1 LKLDTT
7 TWTLPCLLAA
17 LFLVGCSEDASESA
31 KAVVV
36 DPKEVSQQSQEGQA
50 SDNPA
55 FDLRMQLQLAPA
67 DLSRSVTQSQNLDV
81 SPASDSLLERAQR
94 SVFGDLDSIRKRRF
108 LRVLVTYSRTN
119 FFFHQ
124 GMPRGFEYDLMMEY
138 EKHLNR
144 GIDSPEQKVKLVF
157 IPVRFDR
164 LLDDLIAG
172 RGDIAAAGLTVTP
185 ERSRRVVFT
194 DPYIKNVDEV
204 VVGRSSG
211 DDLTSLSDLSAKQV
225 VVRKGSSYA
234 SHLRSVNRSLADQS
248 LPAVQII
255 EAAKELATEDILE
268 LVH

>member
-1 LKLDTT
+1 
-7 TWTLPCLLAA
+7 
-17 LFLVGCSEDASESA
+17 
-31 KAVVV
+31 
-36 DPKEVSQQSQEGQA
+36 
-50 SDNPA
+50 
-55 FDLRMQLQLAPA
+55 
-67 DLSRSVTQSQNLDV
+67 
-81 SPASDSLLERAQR
+81 
-94 SVFGDLDSIRKRRF
+94 
-108 LRVLVTYSRTN
+108 
-119 FFFHQ
+119 
-124 GMPRGFEYDLMMEY
+124 MMEY

-204 VVGRSSG
+204 VVGRSNAEVF
-211 DDLTSLSDLSAKQV
+211 TSLSDLSAKQV

-234 SHLRSVNRSLADQS
+234 SHLRSVSRSLEDKS